1 MVLKG
6 IAAGAIAGTLVLG
19 LVLAVVSQ
27 SRPSAQ
33 MLDQYVISQRTMD
46 RDGRHIIVSTAQNPV
61 TTPVHTTVATD
72 VSPSA
77 PTFDESPRTFIVH
90 GNLGSSKT
98 VSKTVVMQHL
108 QDEVNKLM
116 AAQNKKLVVAPA
128 APTKTI
134 RIFHHDEPGKVQV
147 ATVHHVPLGQH
158 GTFTVVHHDQ
168 SKVATVPDITH
179 GRLTVQTAEAHPVAN
194 GNTDVNVA
202 LRSGRTWGLTGSA
215 PVVAALPQPPAADP
229 IKIEMITPA
238 PPPLPTGVPSKSPA
252 TELPSGK
259 PETVISTITDNK
271 VVEQGNGQISNTTTV
286 VTRRDIATLITDPP
300 TNLTIP
306 VPAPLTMAPQPKF
319 VINVITDTTPVPT
332 AVPTEATPVPVIG
345 PSPAPV
351 VPATGAPTY
360 KPGTYVVNLDVSGL
374 PKDHGPVAVPVAM
387 PDGSHTVVQIPGTG

>member
-1 MVLKG
+1 M
-6 IAAGAIAGTLVLG
+6 
-19 LVLAVVSQ
+19 
-27 SRPSAQ
+27 
-33 MLDQYVISQRTMD
+33 ISQRTMD

-168 SKVATVPDITH
+168 SK
-179 GRLTVQTAEAHPVAN
+179 
-194 GNTDVNVA
+194 
-202 LRSGRTWGLTGSA
+202 
-215 PVVAALPQPPAADP
+215 VVAALPQPPAADP